1 MSTSL
6 FSYVAVLQA
15 IMKMLG
21 LYDGAVDG
29 LWGPKCVDAIKEWA
43 RDESF
48 DPAMPT
54 LGAIFVAPCRLPK
67 GLTWVKRQGV
77 YFIDYSLLPSADKA
91 KVDALL
97 AEYKPVTNSAIHE
110 QHDIDGDAPVQQAA
124 AKVPTK
130 PVQPVTTQ
138 SQQPATPVKEST
150 VEGTADKAAT
160 EAK

>member
-91 KVDALL
+91 KVDAK
-97 AEYKPVTNSAIHE
+97 AN
-110 QHDIDGDAPVQQAA
+110 
-124 AKVPTK
+124 KVLGK
-130 PVQPVTTQ
+130 
-138 SQQPATPVKEST
+138 K
-150 VEGTADKAAT
+150 K
-160 EAK
+160 K